1 MKEYKF
7 VNETSIQKGIDFSL
21 ITLGLIVLLYGFTQ
35 SVPFCS
41 IFTLLGGTI
50 GYKLHLSKSYKLYKV
65 IKHNL
70 YDLVKNNNFYTIEED
85 KVIYR
90 PTIFYD
96 FNDSFITIKIRLDG
110 SKFRDKYT
118 KLEKLLEDLFVLEC
132 VSKEEQRGY
141 IIYKLDR
148 TNTKRLDASSIN
160 MLSMD
165 YIAINNKLK
174 WNFRKCPH
182 ALISGVTGK
191 GKTYF
196 LAYLIKSF
204 LLINATIK
212 IVDPKMSDLSY
223 LEKIFGNNVVSAP
236 NKIAQILRKTVEE
249 MNNRYMEFKELKNYG
264 FGKDYK
270 DYGYLPIVIIFD
282 EVAAFMASTD
292 KKISK
297 EVNGYLSEIILKG
310 RQAGV
315 FMILTTQ
322 RPDADV
328 IPTDIRDQLGL
339 RIALGEMSKVAY
351 TMIFGSE
358 FNDLELN
365 SSTVGTGFIY
375 MNGTTS
381 KPVKFESPYFSA
393 DYNFVKDVSFRLH

>member
-1 MKEYKF
+1 M
-7 VNETSIQKGIDFSL
+7 
-21 ITLGLIVLLYGFTQ
+21 
-35 SVPFCS
+35 
-41 IFTLLGGTI
+41 
-50 GYKLHLSKSYKLYKV
+50 
-65 IKHNL
+65 
-70 YDLVKNNNFYTIEED
+70 
-85 KVIYR
+85 
-90 PTIFYD
+90 
-96 FNDSFITIKIRLDG
+96 
-110 SKFRDKYT
+110 
-118 KLEKLLEDLFVLEC
+118 LEC

-292 KKISK
+292 KKNI
-297 EVNGYLSEIILKG
+297 
-310 RQAGV
+310 
-315 FMILTTQ
+315 
-322 RPDADV
+322 
-328 IPTDIRDQLGL
+328 
-339 RIALGEMSKVAY
+339 
-351 TMIFGSE
+351 
-358 FNDLELN
+358 
-365 SSTVGTGFIY
+365 
-375 MNGTTS
+375 
-381 KPVKFESPYFSA
+381 
-393 DYNFVKDVSFRLH
+393 